1 MRSGFREQDC
11 HEGLAASTES
21 PIRTGH
27 ESSRVEIKETTI
39 DQDSALSRFSPRSAE
54 SKEAKVARRKT
65 LDWKWGVLQGV
76 VDVITASCIQH
87 LLRHGAPE
95 HDGRKVL
102 QVNDER
108 VMTWRGLKN

>member
-65 LDWKWGVLQGV
+65 LDWKWGCYKLLWMSSLLLAFNTCSGMVLRNMMG
-76 VDVITASCIQH
+76 
-87 LLRHGAPE
+87 
-95 HDGRKVL
+95 GRCFRSMMSAL
-102 QVNDER
+102 
-108 VMTWRGLKN
+108 